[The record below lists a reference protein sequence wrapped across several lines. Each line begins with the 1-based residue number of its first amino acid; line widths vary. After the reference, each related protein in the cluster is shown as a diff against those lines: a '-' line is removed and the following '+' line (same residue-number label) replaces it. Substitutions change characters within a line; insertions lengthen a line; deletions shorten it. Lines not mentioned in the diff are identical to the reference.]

1 MVFVI
6 HFYVD
11 WERQTLI
18 GQKIWV
24 HPSPT
29 ARENFAIYSFGFNWA
44 INDLTHPDSY
54 AFKRAV
60 ILAPLETRTVLA
72 DKDLTAEQ
80 ANRWVRVLIDIEKE
94 IGPYVVCGDTTIV
107 EIPANRTSTSL
118 EYRRAVVLREFG
130 HRWMNLLARHPDRDT
145 EYQDEKEFSLEA
157 CTLMTLLVCGAH
169 QERHS
174 WRNGPTARKL
184 KTGVNIEVP

>member
-1 MVFVI
+1 LKNGITTKTHPLEDSTALVDYVIAGYRNNTPMVFVI

-18 GQKIWV
+18 GPKKIWL
-24 HPSPT
+24 HPSLT

-44 INDLTHPDSY
+44 INNLTHPDSY

-80 ANRWVRVLIDIEKE
+80 AKRWVRVLIDIEKE
-94 IGPYVVCGDTTIV
+94 IEPYVVGGDTTIV
-107 EIPANRTSTSL
+107 EIRTSTSL
-118 EYRRAVVLREFG
+118 EYRRPVVLPEFG
-130 HRWMNLLARHPDRDT
+130 SR
-145 EYQDEKEFSLEA
+145 
-157 CTLMTLLVCGAH
+157 
-169 QERHS
+169 
-174 WRNGPTARKL
+174 
-184 KTGVNIEVP
+184 